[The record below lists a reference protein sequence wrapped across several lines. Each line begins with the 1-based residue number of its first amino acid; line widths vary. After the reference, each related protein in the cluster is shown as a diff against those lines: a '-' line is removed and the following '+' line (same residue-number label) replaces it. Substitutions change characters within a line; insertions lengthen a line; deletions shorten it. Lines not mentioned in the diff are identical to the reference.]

1 MKEASKCASSIS
13 VTFAMYLD
21 TWKVFSVFGN
31 PESTE
36 HIRAILLIPYR
47 PTRYVAIS
55 CSDMSFEDAG
65 SSIVLNNSQASV
77 ILLDDIRYALA
88 CFDASVKFFGS
99 FLFFLASIS
108 L

>member
-77 ILLDDIRYALA
+77 ILLDDITVLMLQLNSLA
-88 CFDASVKFFGS
+88 VFSS
-99 FLFFLASIS
+99 S
-108 L
+108 